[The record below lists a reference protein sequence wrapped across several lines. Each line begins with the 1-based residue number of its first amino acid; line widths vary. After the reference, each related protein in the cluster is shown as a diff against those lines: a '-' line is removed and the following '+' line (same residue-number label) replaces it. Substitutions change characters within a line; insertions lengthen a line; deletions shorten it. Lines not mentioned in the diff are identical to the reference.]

1 MGNIIQDPCQ
11 LWDMSIVFDIMFT
24 CVMIIHNMMIEV
36 EGLNN
41 LKYVE
46 HEATKKMCK
55 ISTFNSYMKF
65 IEELENQNIYFLF
78 QSDLI

>member
-1 MGNIIQDPCQ
+1 
-11 LWDMSIVFDIMFT
+11 
-24 CVMIIHNMMIEV
+24 MMIEV